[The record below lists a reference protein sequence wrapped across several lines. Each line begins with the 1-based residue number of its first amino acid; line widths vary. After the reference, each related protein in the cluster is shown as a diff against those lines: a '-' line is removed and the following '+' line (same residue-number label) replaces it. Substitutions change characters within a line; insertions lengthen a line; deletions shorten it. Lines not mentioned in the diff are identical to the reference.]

1 MIKFKLTDQQK
12 IQLAVGVVVAAL
24 ASLTIN
30 LASQPR
36 SSVPP
41 DNLLI
46 TADQPTSTE
55 ATSPSAVKSTVKKP
69 SAIEQGVAY
78 EQALELYAGYR
89 LQFNAACQASP
100 SRLTIKNGTK
110 LMFDNR
116 ADQTRTIV
124 IDGKN
129 YSFKPWEFKVLA
141 ISTKKTLPYTVTI
154 DCGAARNVAQLL
166 LQK

>member
-12 IQLAVGVVVAAL
+12 VYFAIGVAVAAL
-24 ASLTIN
+24 ASLIIN
-30 LASQPR
+30 LASQPKIQA
-36 SSVPP
+36 PAE
-41 DNLLI
+41 DLLL

-55 ATSPSAVKSTVKKP
+55 AASQPAVKRTAKTPSAL
-69 SAIEQGVAY
+69 EQGVAY

-100 SRLTIKNGTK
+100 SRLTIKNGSQ

-124 IDGKN
+124 IDGQS

-166 LQK
+166 LQE